1 MIRVIPVLQGKHV
14 ILGVTGSIACYKAV
28 DLASKLTQAGALV
41 DVVMTEDATRFVAPL
56 AFGSITHRAVTTSL
70 FDPNSE
76 LSVEH
81 VALADRAD
89 VLVVAPATANT
100 LAKMSF
106 GLTDN
111 ALVATYAA
119 TAAPTLVA
127 PAMDGHMWENAAIQE
142 NVRRLKDSG
151 VAVVGPDAGYL
162 ASGKVGAGRMAEPS
176 EIVGHVRAMLGR
188 DGPLAGKRIVVSAG
202 GTREPLD
209 PVRVI
214 TNRSSG
220 KMGHALAEAARD
232 MGASVTLVS
241 ASEILEAPPAIETVR
256 VETALEMQAAVESA
270 CSGADAL
277 IMAAAVSDYRAAE
290 SSPHKLKKTGES
302 MSVTLVQNPDILAS
316 IEGPKVRMGFAAES
330 QNLLENAK
338 VKLFAKRLDMIVAND
353 ITGAG
358 SGFGVDTNR
367 AVILTDDRKV
377 ERLPLMSKLELAHK
391 VLERVSGILTTK
403 EE

>member
-1 MIRVIPVLQGKHV
+1 MIPALLGKHV
-14 ILGVTGSIACYKAV
+14 VLGVTGSIACYKAV
-28 DLASKLTQAGALV
+28 DLASKLTQAGAPV
-41 DVVMTEDATRFVAPL
+41 DVIMTEDATRFVQPL
-56 AFGSITHRAVTTSL
+56 AFGSITHRPVTTSL

-89 VLVVAPATANT
+89 ILVVAPATANT
-100 LAKMSF
+100 LAKMSL

-119 TAAPTLVA
+119 TAAPVLVA

-142 NVRRLKDSG
+142 NVNRLKSHG
-151 VAVVGPDAGYL
+151 VGVVGPDTGYL
-162 ASGKVGAGRMAEPS
+162 ASGKTGAGRMAAPEV
-176 EIVGHVRAMLGR
+176 ILGHVRAMLGR
-188 DGPLAGKRIVVSAG
+188 DGALAGKKVVVSAG

-232 MGASVTLVS
+232 VGASVTLVS
-241 ASEILEAPPAIETVR
+241 ASETLDAPPAIETVR
-256 VETALEMQAAVESA
+256 VETALEMQDAVEEA
-270 CSGADAL
+270 CRDADAL
-277 IMAAAVSDYRAAE
+277 IMAAAVSDYRAADP
-290 SSPHKLKKTGES
+290 SAHKLKKTGQP

-316 IEGPKVRMGFAAES
+316 IEGPTVRVGFAAES
-330 QNLLENAK
+330 QDLLENAK
-338 VKLFAKRLDMIVAND
+338 TKLVSKKLDVIVAND
-353 ITGAG
+353 ITDAD

-367 AVILTDDRKV
+367 AVILTADGNV
-377 ERLPLMSKLELAHK
+377 ERLPLMSKPELAHK
-391 VLERVSGILTTK
+391 VLERVGAILAAK

>member
-1 MIRVIPVLQGKHV
+1 LIPVLEGKHV
-14 ILGVTGSIACYKAV
+14 VLGVTGSIACYKAV

-41 DVVMTEDATRFVAPL
+41 DVVMTEDAARFVAPL
-56 AFGSITHRAVTTSL
+56 AFGSITHRPVTTSL
-70 FDPNSE
+70 FDPVSE

-89 VLVVAPATANT
+89 ILVVAPATANT
-100 LAKMSF
+100 LARMSL

-119 TAAPTLVA
+119 TVAPVLVA

-142 NVRRLKDSG
+142 NISRLKHRG
-151 VAVVGPDAGYL
+151 VRVVGPDTGYL
-162 ASGKVGAGRMAEPS
+162 ASGKTGAGRMSAPEV
-176 EIVGHVRAMLGR
+176 ILGHARAMLGR
-188 DGPLAGKRIVVSAG
+188 NGALAGKKIVVSAG

-220 KMGHALAEAARD
+220 KMGYALAEAARD

-241 ASEILEAPPAIETVR
+241 ASETLAAPPTVDIVQ
-256 VETALEMQAAVESA
+256 VETAMEMQAAVKDA
-270 CSGADAL
+270 CRGSDAL

-290 SSPHKLKKTGES
+290 PSSHKLKKAAGPLS
-302 MSVTLVQNPDILAS
+302 LTLVQNPDILAS
-316 IEGPKVRMGFAAES
+316 VEGPTVRVGFAAES
-330 QNLLENAK
+330 RDLLDNAK
-338 VKLFAKRLDMIVAND
+338 SKLVSKGLDMVVAND
-353 ITGAG
+353 ITESD
-358 SGFGVDTNR
+358 SGFGADMNR
-367 AVILTDDRKV
+367 AAILTADG
-377 ERLPLMSKLELAHK
+377 EIHQLPIMSKLELAHR
-391 VLERVSGILTTK
+391 VLEQVSNILKAK